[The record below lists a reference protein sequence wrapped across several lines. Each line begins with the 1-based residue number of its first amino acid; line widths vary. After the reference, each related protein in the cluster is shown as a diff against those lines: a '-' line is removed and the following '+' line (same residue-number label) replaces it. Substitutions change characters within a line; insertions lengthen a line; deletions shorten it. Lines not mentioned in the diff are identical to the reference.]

1 MISQTA
7 IFLAFTD
14 ISREPTEN
22 GDGG

>member
-14 ISREPTEN
+14 TSREPTEN
-22 GDGG
+22 GDSG